1 MKLCSTRF
9 MPLALIVSVGLMA
22 CQQLPKQMGQGVTI
36 APGSTLEA
44 RNPSDVVVAP
54 VILAEEGI
62 VVPGRVL
69 RESVARALV
78 KRRYAPLSLDFVD
91 EAGMLSSDG
100 VTEASYRAGT
110 LNEEVV
116 CQIIVH
122 GWKQSLWDSRRALVV
137 DVEIQMIDPANPM
150 GTPLWSGRLDGR
162 MDFASQ
168 EPSFA
173 SNSTFFSA
181 ALDQLAAEIMAV
193 MPSHVTR
200 PSSR

>member
-1 MKLCSTRF
+1 MKLCSTRIV
-9 MPLALIVSVGLMA
+9 PLALIVGLGLFS
-22 CQQLPKQMGQGVTI
+22 CQQLPRQMGQGVKI

-54 VILAEEGI
+54 VILDQEGMN
-62 VVPGRVL
+62 VPSRAL
-69 RESVARALV
+69 RESVARGLV

-116 CQIIVH
+116 CQIVIH
-122 GWKQSLWDSRRALVV
+122 SWKQNLWDSRRALVV
-137 DVEIQMIDPANPM
+137 DMEVLMVDPLNPM
-150 GTPLWSGRLDGR
+150 GEPLWRGRLDGR

-168 EPSFA
+168 EANFA
-173 SNSTFFSA
+173 SERTFFNA

-193 MPSHVTR
+193 MPIHVTQ
-200 PSSR
+200 PSPQ